1 MSTPSIA
8 SRHPLSSPFPRP
20 SALAKQRLSSAASA
34 DGRAP
39 SPPHDDSNTSIDHIP
54 GEPGIDLRE
63 ASVCDFLSSQ
73 LDTTLLDELYNHLWL
88 VARKSGKSVDPLNKQ
103 RVKMREIVAA
113 EDIRLH
119 LVWHRNK
126 IYIKPMPLCLLNFD
140 FWTTYLPL
148 PAEEIIPHKGSSVSQ
163 QRSSQPTYDRKV
175 GLGFMRSYALLVRH
189 HVDFVLACESHLFPT
204 DFKWEEWSKFIAHF
218 RHIEDEEVANRYHYG
233 QLRLSRLDWALRLFR
248 PSSATTLWFYE
259 LPFWSTGMYVERAIA
274 PFIFGFASLS
284 LGLSAMQVL
293 VSVPEEGLGF
303 SGIGASSL
311 AAMRRAFWI
320 FSVMMLLLLGLVW
333 ILLFVIPAGVL
344 VWQLSWGFKHR
355 GKTSVNANRGNQA

>member
-1 MSTPSIA
+1 MSTSSIA
-8 SRHPLSSPFPRP
+8 SRRRLSSPFSRP
-20 SALAKQRLSSAASA
+20 SALAKQRLSSAASS
-34 DGRAP
+34 DGPAP

-54 GEPGIDLRE
+54 GEPGIVLTE
-63 ASVCDFLSSQ
+63 ASVYDFLSSQ
-73 LDTTLLDELYNHLWL
+73 LSTTLLDELYNHLWL

-103 RVKMREIVAA
+103 RVKIREIVAA

-148 PAEEIIPHKGSSVSQ
+148 PAKEITPHNSSSLSQ
-163 QRSSQPTYDRKV
+163 QRPSQPIYNRKV
-175 GLGFMRSYALLVRH
+175 ALGFMRSYALLVRH
-189 HVDFVLACESHLFPT
+189 HVDFVLACESYLFPT

-218 RHIEDEEVANRYHYG
+218 QHIEDEEVANRYHYG
-233 QLRLSRLDWALRLFR
+233 QLRLSRLDWAVRLFR
-248 PSSATTLWFYE
+248 PSSATTFWFYE

-274 PFIFGFASLS
+274 PFIFSFASLS
-284 LGLSAMQVL
+284 LVLSAMQVL
-293 VSVPEEGLGF
+293 ISVSEEELGF
-303 SGIGASSL
+303 NSIGASSL
-311 AAMRRAFWI
+311 TAMRRAFWI
-320 FSVMMLLLLGLVW
+320 FSVMMLLLSGLVW

-355 GKTSVNANRGNQA
+355 GKTNVNINCGS